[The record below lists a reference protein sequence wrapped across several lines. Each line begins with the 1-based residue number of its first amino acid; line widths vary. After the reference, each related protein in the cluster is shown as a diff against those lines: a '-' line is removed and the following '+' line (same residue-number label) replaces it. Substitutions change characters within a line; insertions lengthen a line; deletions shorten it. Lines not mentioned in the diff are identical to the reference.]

1 MSALPEYAPMGA
13 AVLGGAL
20 VVGAAFQGRVRALL
34 WLALLASVGVILWL
48 TLVLVF
54 GDGGGTGLNLRLFQE
69 INRNLDNRDG
79 SATLNLVGNVLM
91 FVPVGALVAWLSRRA
106 RVLTAASVGLLLS
119 VAIEATQL
127 GLGRVGD
134 IDDVLLNSAGALLGG
149 VLAVA
154 WTWATRGR
162 AADYDDPRASSS
174 VGRAA
179 DF

>member
-1 MSALPEYAPMGA
+1 FTHTPTPAHYSLSLHDALPILYVEPVMSALPEYAPMGA

-79 SATLNLVGNVLM
+79 SA
-91 FVPVGALVAWLSRRA
+91 
-106 RVLTAASVGLLLS
+106 
-119 VAIEATQL
+119 
-127 GLGRVGD
+127 
-134 IDDVLLNSAGALLGG
+134 
-149 VLAVA
+149 
-154 WTWATRGR
+154 
-162 AADYDDPRASSS
+162 
-174 VGRAA
+174 
-179 DF
+179 